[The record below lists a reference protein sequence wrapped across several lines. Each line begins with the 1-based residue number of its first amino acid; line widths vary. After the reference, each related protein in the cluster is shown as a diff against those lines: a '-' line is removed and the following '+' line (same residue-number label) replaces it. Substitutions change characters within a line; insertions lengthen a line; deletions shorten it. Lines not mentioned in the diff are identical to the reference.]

1 MADDASSPPL
11 QDVWYKLSI
20 LHAEWVNEKV
30 GTRRKSCFLKKL
42 HMYKLTNLIAIRKM
56 SIFSFKNNPN

>member
-11 QDVWYKLSI
+11 QDVWYKLNI

-30 GTRRKSCFLKKL
+30 GTRRKSKRKKC
-42 HMYKLTNLIAIRKM
+42 TCIN
-56 SIFSFKNNPN
+56 

>member
-11 QDVWYKLSI
+11 QDVWYKLNI

-30 GTRRKSCFLKKL
+30 GTRRKSKKKKM
-42 HMYKLTNLIAIRKM
+42 HMYKLKNLTAIRKM
-56 SIFSFKNNPN
+56 SIFSFKKALTK